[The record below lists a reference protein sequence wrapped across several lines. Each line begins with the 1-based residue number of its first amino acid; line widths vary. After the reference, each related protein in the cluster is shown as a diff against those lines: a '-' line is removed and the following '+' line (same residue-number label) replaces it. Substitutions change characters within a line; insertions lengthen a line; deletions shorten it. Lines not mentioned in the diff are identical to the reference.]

1 MGQKSTLIIGM
12 GRTGQSTAAWI
23 QSWGGRVIPFDDT
36 PGEGH
41 ISHISEVPWNDIKQI
56 VPSPGIPFSYPN
68 PHPLIAAGLK
78 KNIPIV
84 SDINLL
90 REVHPHHLFVGIT
103 GTNGKSTTTA
113 LLGHILRENGKEV
126 AVGGNIGQ
134 AVLSLPPLGLE
145 GIYVLELSSF
155 QLEIS
160 HPLNLD
166 VAAWL
171 NITPDHLDRHGTME
185 NYVGAKEKI
194 FEGARFKIMGA
205 DDPYS
210 EKVALWQKPKKIIH
224 VEKYKGAAFSNHP
237 YLKGIHNL
245 QNMAVAFECAMTLGL
260 EEASVIQ
267 AILGFKGLEHRQEH
281 VATFKNITFINDSK
295 ATNGDAAAR
304 ALASYE
310 GQKVIWIGGGR
321 PKSEGI
327 EGLKPYFPSLEKTF
341 LIGEAQES
349 FSRTLGEY
357 PHSCV
362 GHLEAA
368 VEEAVDLGLELQES
382 CVVLF
387 SPACASFDQF
397 KDFEDRGREFK
408 QLVLEK
414 VMLRKLPLC

>member
-23 QSWGGRVIPFDDT
+23 QSRGGRVIPFDDT
-36 PGEGH
+36 HGEGH
-41 ISHISEVPWNDIKQI
+41 ISHISEVPWNDIEQI

-68 PHPLIAAGLK
+68 PHPLIAAGLE

-90 REVHPHHLFVGIT
+90 RDSYPGNLFVGIT

-113 LLGHILRENGKEV
+113 LLGHILRENGKDV

-134 AVLSLPPLGLE
+134 AALSLPPLGPQ

-160 HPLNLD
+160 RPLNLD

-185 NYVGAKEKI
+185 NYVRAKERI
-194 FEGARFKIMGA
+194 FEGARCKIMGA

-210 EKVALWQKPKKIIH
+210 EKVALRQKPQKIIH
-224 VEKYKGAAFSNHP
+224 IEEYKGSTFSNHH
-237 YLKGIHNL
+237 YLKGVHNL
-245 QNMAVAFECAMTLGL
+245 QNIVVAFECAMALGL
-260 EEASVIQ
+260 EEARVIQ
-267 AILGFKGLEHRQEH
+267 AILGFKGLEHRQEF
-281 VATFKNITFINDSK
+281 VASFKNITFINDSK
-295 ATNGDAAAR
+295 ATNSDAAAR
-304 ALASYE
+304 ALESYKD
-310 GQKVIWIGGGR
+310 QKIIWIAGGK

-327 EGLKPYFPSLEKTF
+327 EDLKPYFPALEKTF

-349 FSRTLGEY
+349 FSHTLGEF

-368 VEEAVDLGLELQES
+368 VEKAVDLGLELQES

-397 KDFEDRGREFK
+397 KDFEDRGRQFR